1 MDYYETERRIKNRG
15 SMNLIVWQKAMA
27 LFEMVWKFVYAESKI
42 DFKLWAQFA
51 DAVQSISSNI
61 AEGYGRRSVKEYI
74 QFPYVALG
82 SLAETLTRGIGLHR
96 TGQVSHARI
105 RDFDLLRHEVENRL
119 LRLIEKLEQKRDDGD
134 WIAEDSAE
142 YSTSLSLHHSLNDA

>member
-1 MDYYETERRIKNRG
+1 
-15 SMNLIVWQKAMA
+15 MNLIVWQKAME
-27 LFEMVWKFVYAESKI
+27 LFEMVWKFAYAESKI
-42 DFKLWAQFA
+42 DFKLWAQCA
-51 DAVQSISSNI
+51 DAAQSISSNI

-82 SLAETLTRGIGLHR
+82 SLAEALTRGMGLHR

-119 LRLIEKLEQKRDDGD
+119 LRLIEKLGRNVMTEIGSRG
-134 WIAEDSAE
+134 WPRIHPN
-142 YSTSLSLHHSLNDA
+142 TPFLNHSITP

>member
-15 SMNLIVWQKAMA
+15 SMNLIVWQKAME
-27 LFEMVWKFVYAESKI
+27 LFEMVWKFAYTESKI
-42 DFKLWAQFA
+42 DFKLRAQCA
-51 DAVQSISSNI
+51 DAAQSISSNI

-119 LRLIEKLEQKRDDGD
+119 LRLIEKLGRNVMTEIGSRGSPR
-134 WIAEDSAE
+134 IHPNTPFL
-142 YSTSLSLHHSLNDA
+142 YHSITP

>member
-1 MDYYETERRIKNRG
+1 
-15 SMNLIVWQKAMA
+15 MNLMVWQKAME
-27 LFEMVWKFVYAESKI
+27 LFEMVWKFAYAESKI
-42 DFKLWAQFA
+42 DFKLWAQCA
-51 DAVQSISSNI
+51 DAAQSISSNI

-119 LRLIEKLEQKRDDGD
+119 LRLIEKLGRNVMTEIGSRG
-134 WIAEDSAE
+134 WPRIHPN
-142 YSTSLSLHHSLNDA
+142 TPFLNHSITP